1 MDTMKTITV
10 DASAMDSRE
19 AAYELLAGALELPAY
34 WGRNLDAL
42 YDVLTELGSPT
53 RLVVLRREALAE
65 HLGDYGRALLE
76 TLEDADRD
84 NPALQV
90 LYG

>member
-1 MDTMKTITV
+1 MKTITV

-65 HLGDYGRALLE
+65 RLGDYGRALLE

>member
-65 HLGDYGRALLE
+65 RLGDYGRALLE

>member
-1 MDTMKTITV
+1 MKTITL

-19 AAYELLAGALELPAY
+19 AAYEQLAAALELPAY
-34 WGRNLDAL
+34 CGRNLDAL
-42 YDVLTELGSPT
+42 YDVLTERGSPT
-53 RLVVLRREALAE
+53 RLVILHREELVE

>member
-65 HLGDYGRALLE
+65 CLGDYGRALLE

>member
-1 MDTMKTITV
+1 MKTITV

-65 HLGDYGRALLE
+65 NLGDYGRALLE